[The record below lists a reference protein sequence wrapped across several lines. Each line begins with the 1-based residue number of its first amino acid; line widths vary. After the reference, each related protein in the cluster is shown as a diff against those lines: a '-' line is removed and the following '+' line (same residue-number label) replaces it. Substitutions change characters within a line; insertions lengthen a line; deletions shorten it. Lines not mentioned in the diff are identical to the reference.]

1 MKGIGFLISILFIG
15 TIFSQQLLPVQHDTT
30 HYSQEIILTGNG
42 EYSAT
47 SLRNELVSKL
57 FWGGEITDPIKQ
69 SSFSK
74 HKLINRFGIDLN
86 SEIEYR
92 NFNIHLFNKPS
103 YGIVLK
109 AGAYAIGS
117 AAYSKDAF
125 GTIFFGNA
133 DYLGQTANLSGT
145 YFSYISF
152 QKVGIGCI
160 NNISK
165 SSLSLNFYTVNDY
178 FGSHFQ
184 KASYTEDSDGTSLST
199 QLSGGFKTTQGK
211 SFVKGAGVGIDFDS
225 RFSVQLNPKRKAT
238 FQILAKNIGL
248 VNYYTGLDT
257 YQVDSTYSF
266 DGFSIQQLIGNASLT
281 VDSLN
286 SSTFV
291 DTLKIQHSIEKKT
304 LFLPGYL
311 QIGKIINDNDSSKT
325 QAFYGLRM
333 YPSLAYV
340 PLLYLGGQYSINKH
354 IQLGIQGSVG
364 GFSTFKVGMYAT
376 LKQAN
381 WSIGIASQD
390 VYGDFSKRGFGKSF
404 LMRIRCV
411 F

>member
-1 MKGIGFLISILFIG
+1 MKGIGFLISMLFIG

-30 HYSQEIILTGNG
+30 HFSQEIILTGNG

-47 SLRNELVSKL
+47 SLRNDLVSKL
-57 FWGGEITDPIKQ
+57 FWGGEITESIKQ
-69 SSFSK
+69 SSLLK
-74 HKLINRFGIDLN
+74 HKGINRFGIDLN

-92 NFNIHLFNKPS
+92 NFNVHLFNKPA
-103 YGIVLK
+103 YGLIVK

-145 YFSYISF
+145 NFSFISF
-152 QKVGIGCI
+152 QKVGFGCI
-160 NNISK
+160 NNTSK
-165 SSLSLNFYTVNDY
+165 SSLSFNFYSVNDY
-178 FGSHFQ
+178 FGSRFQ
-184 KASYTEDSDGTSLST
+184 KASYTQNDDGTSLSIP
-199 QLSGGFKTTQGK
+199 LKGEFKTTQGK
-211 SFVKGAGVGIDFDS
+211 SFIKGAGVGIDFDS

-281 VDSLN
+281 VLS
-286 SSTFV
+286 SSTLV
-291 DTLKIQHSIEKKT
+291 DTIKIQHTIEKKT
-304 LFLPGYL
+304 LFLPGFI
-311 QIGKIINDNDSSKT
+311 QIGKIINDNDSSKI

-340 PLLYLGGQYSINKH
+340 PLLYLGGQYSVNKH

-364 GFSTFKVGMYAT
+364 GFSTFKVGMYAV
-376 LKQAN
+376 LKQSN

-390 VYGDFSKRGFGKSF
+390 VYGDFSKRGLGKSL